1 MSNSRKSFSQL
12 ILHLHP
18 STVPKETL
26 RFTLSY
32 GLGGM
37 ATVLI
42 GMLFLTGA
50 LLLLIYRPSTQ
61 EAYGSV
67 LRLSQEVLFG
77 RWVRNIHF
85 WSANLLVVVTLLH
98 FLRVVLTGTFGP
110 GRRLNWAVGLI
121 VLILLLGSNFT
132 GYLLPWDQRA
142 YWAVTISTGML
153 EYVPL
158 LGPWVAK
165 LVRGGIE
172 IGEPTLAHF
181 FVMHVAFLP
190 LTLLF
195 LVVWHFWLVRQS
207 GGLVQRERPG
217 PRTESVLRV
226 PTVPDLVI
234 REAAVGFV
242 LVAFVLVLSI
252 LANAPLGEMA
262 NPGVS
267 PQPAKAPWY
276 FMGFQE
282 LLLHVH
288 PLWAVTVWPIL
299 GVGALVGVSFWPGAV
314 SPPGVW
320 FGSQRGKQLAVRV
333 AIGSVFAGVALVL
346 FDDAILSSGSIR
358 NVFSRGFLPLG
369 LVLGVGYG
377 FYRLMVRR
385 FRYTRAEVVT
395 AGFVCVTVL
404 WIVLTVIGVW
414 FRGPE
419 MGLAWPWSF

>member
-1 MSNSRKSFSQL
+1 MNHYTAQGDVTLYLELWLGGNGHRAHRDAFSDGGSPSSDL
-12 ILHLHP
+12 SAFDSGGLRVCP
-18 STVPKETL
+18 STVP
-26 RFTLSY
+26 R
-32 GLGGM
+32 
-37 ATVLI
+37 
-42 GMLFLTGA
+42 
-50 LLLLIYRPSTQ
+50 
-61 EAYGSV
+61 GS
-67 LRLSQEVLFG
+67 L
-77 RWVRNIHF
+77 
-85 WSANLLVVVTLLH
+85 
-98 FLRVVLTGTFGP
+98 
-110 GRRLNWAVGLI
+110 WAVGSEHPFLERQF
-121 VLILLLGSNFT
+121 VGGGHPAPLPPRGVDRRLWSRASVELGRGIDRVNPFT
-132 GYLLPWDQRA
+132 GVKLYGYLLPWDQRA

-153 EYVPL
+153 DYVPL

-226 PTVPDLVI
+226 PTVPDLVV

-333 AIGSVFAGVALVL
+333 AIGSVFLGVGLL
-346 FDDAILSSGSIR
+346 LLDDVFLSSGSVPG
-358 NVFSRGFLPLG
+358 VFSRGIFPTGLLLG
-369 LVLGVGYG
+369 GGYG

-395 AGFVCVTVL
+395 AGFVGVTVL
-404 WIVLTVIGVW
+404 WIVLTAIGVW